1 MNGDLLTALLVAL
14 GGGMGAMMRYALD
27 TLVTRSLARRSSGAK
42 WGLYPW
48 GITIVNLS
56 GSFAL
61 GVLLGA
67 GVAWPALAAGLLGGY
82 TTFSTTSLDTIR
94 LARERR
100 DGAAALNAFGMLGAG
115 ALLAVCGIF
124 LGAMLGRL

>member
-14 GGGMGAMMRYALD
+14 GGGIGAMMRYALD
-27 TLVTRSLARRSSGAK
+27 TLVTRSLTRRPSGAK
-42 WGLYPW
+42 WATYPW
-48 GITIVNLS
+48 GITTVNLS

-82 TTFSTTSLDTIR
+82 TTFSTTSLDSIR

-100 DGAAALNAFGMLGAG
+100 TGAAVLNAFGMLGAG
-115 ALLAVCGIF
+115 VLLAVCGIF
-124 LGAMLGRL
+124 IGAMLGRL